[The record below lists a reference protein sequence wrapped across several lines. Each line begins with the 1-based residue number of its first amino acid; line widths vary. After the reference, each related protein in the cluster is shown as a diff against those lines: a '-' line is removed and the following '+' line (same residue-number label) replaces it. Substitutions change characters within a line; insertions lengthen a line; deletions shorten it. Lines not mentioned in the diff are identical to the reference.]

1 VRKTALAGKT
11 VVITGAL
18 KTMSRSEARQRL
30 QDLGVRVTSS
40 VSSKTTY
47 LLAGT
52 DPGTKLDKASA
63 LGVQV
68 IDEEEFIKLLG

>member
-1 VRKTALAGKT
+1 VLAGKT

-18 KTMSRSEARQRL
+18 KSMSRSEARQRL
-30 QDLGVRVTSS
+30 QDLGARVVSS
-40 VSSKTTY
+40 VSAKTTY

-68 IDEEEFIKLLG
+68 IDEEEFIKWVD

>member
-1 VRKTALAGKT
+1 
-11 VVITGAL
+11 
-18 KTMSRSEARQRL
+18 MSRSEARQRL

-40 VSSKTTY
+40 VSAKTTY

-68 IDEEEFIKLLG
+68 IDEEEFIKLVN